1 MKREIEFLPIQT
13 FVFDTPDEAMETVA
27 RELANWIR
35 TLRFRRED
43 AVLAFDSGR
52 VMQNFYDKVTSMSGV
67 EEKGGL
73 PLSGVRTFQVMELA
87 GSSPDAAG
95 SVRFEH
101 ATHLFERWKVPGD
114 RQHFPEGGALASDA
128 DAACAAYE
136 ETFQQQGPPNL
147 SLIGLGANGR
157 VGINEAGS
165 DFDCRTRCVD
175 LGADSL
181 SEINAAHED
190 LTFANPTCGVGLAT
204 LRASQRVRIFA
215 FGEDKAQAVEDGM
228 LPDFEA
234 PYPMSA
240 FAGHKDVQLLL
251 DNASASRLE

>member
-27 RELANWIR
+27 REFANWIR

-43 AVLAFDSGR
+43 AILAFDSGR
-52 VMQNFYDKVTSMSGV
+52 LMENFYDKVTGMSGI

-73 PLSGVRTFQVMELA
+73 PLSGVRSFQVMEVA
-87 GSSPDAAG
+87 GRASDAEG

-101 ATHLFERWKVPGD
+101 QSKLFERWKVPGD
-114 RQHFPEGGALASDA
+114 QQHFPDGAALASDPA
-128 DAACAAYE
+128 GTCGAYE
-136 ETFQQQGPPNL
+136 ESFLQKGPPNL

-157 VGINEAGS
+157 IGINEAGS
-165 DFDCRTRCVD
+165 EYDCRTRCAE
-175 LGADSL
+175 LGDDSL
-181 SEINAAHED
+181 AELSAAHD
-190 LTFANPTCGVGLAT
+190 GLSFANPVAGVGLAT
-204 LRASQRVRIFA
+204 LRASQRIRIFA
-215 FGEDKAQAVEDGM
+215 FGADKAAAVEDGM

-234 PYPMSA
+234 PYPLSA

-251 DNASASRLE
+251 DNAAADRLE